1 MELLQLR
8 YFCTAARM
16 LNISHAAIFHSIP
29 QPAMSKTI
37 SKLEDELGVKLFTRQ
52 KNHIYL
58 TSEGKAFYKNVVKA
72 LSLIDEA
79 SSGIRSDAAC
89 NKDNNIRFN
98 LMISALQ
105 APMSDFLASFHN
117 NHPDISFETSKYP
130 LHTDTEAYYDLCI
143 CVDRPSPE
151 YDMSIPI
158 ITRNESLYLAVPN
171 NNPFSALSQ
180 IRIKD
185 VKGLPFVALVPSSI
199 LDAFESLC
207 KKNGFDPNIVITCD
221 DFQGL
226 QRYILSGAGVTV
238 TTSYSWMDMADR
250 NLSFIKMD
258 AEITQTIYAYWSGKK
273 AVPSEWNLLFE
284 KLLEFCKTELK

>member
-37 SKLEDELGVKLFTRQ
+37 SKLEDELGAKLFTRQ

-58 TSEGKAFYKNVVKA
+58 TSAGNTFYKKVSEA
-72 LSLIDEA
+72 LSQIDEA
-79 SSGIRSDAAC
+79 TSSIHQETSSGRNS
-89 NKDNNIRFN
+89 KVKFN

-105 APMSDFLASFHN
+105 APASDFLAGFHN
-117 NHPDISFETSKYP
+117 EHPDISFEVSKYP
-130 LHTDTEAYYDLCI
+130 LHKEESSYYDLCI

-151 YDMSIPI
+151 YDMSIPL
-158 ITRNESLYLAVPN
+158 ITRNESLYLAVPQ
-171 NNPFSALSQ
+171 NNPFSALSG

-185 VKGLPFVALVPSSI
+185 IKDFPFVALVPSSI
-199 LDAFESLC
+199 LDSFKSIC
-207 KKNGFDPNIVITCD
+207 KKNGFEPNIVITCD

-226 QRYILSGAGVTV
+226 QRYILSGAGVAV
-238 TTSYSWMDMADR
+238 TTAYSWKDMADQHI
-250 NLSFIKMD
+250 SFIKMD
-258 AEITQTIYAYWSGKK
+258 VEITQTIYAYWSGSRSF
-273 AVPSEWNLLFE
+273 PPEWNLLFE
-284 KLLEFCKTELK
+284 KLIEYCK